1 MKSEYFANKKN
12 FLWQFK
18 FETVWSPFNLMGKNK
33 QVHAKGSKKV
43 KADTFLKKEWRH
55 VFVPGI
61 FEKRDIGF
69 TVSHKCAR
77 GKTPG
82 DYLNNR
88 NFEISHGDIA
98 SEQSHAYRLFKWR
111 SLAVD
116 NDDVLTYFA
125 GMRITR
131 DKLCSILRK
140 YRTLIEAQVDV
151 RTSDGFILRVFA
163 ICFTKRLNANKKACY
178 AQQSKRRSIRDI
190 MIKAM
195 KEKIEPS
202 TIPQL
207 CKILVEESIE
217 AQIIEE
223 AKNVMQVEPVLVTKV
238 KVLKA
243 PTLSAEQIKKAH
255 HGRVSAP
262 VEVARPAEDVKA
274 DA

>member
-1 MKSEYFANKKN
+1 MVN
-12 FLWQFK
+12 
-18 FETVWSPFNLMGKNK
+18 PFPMGKNK

-55 VFVPGI
+55 VYVPPI
-61 FEKRDIGF
+61 FEKTDIGF

-88 NFEISHGDIA
+88 NFEISHGDVVQ
-98 SEQSHAYRLFKWR
+98 EQSHAYRLFKWR
-111 SLAVD
+111 SLSVQED
-116 NDDVLTYFA
+116 RVLTYFA

-151 RTSDGFILRVFA
+151 RTADGFILRLFA
-163 ICFTKRLNANKKACY
+163 MCFTKRLNSNKKACY
-178 AQQSKRRSIRDI
+178 AQQSKRRAIRDI

-195 KEKIEPS
+195 KEKVESS

-207 CKILVEESIE
+207 CKILIEETIE
-217 AQIIEE
+217 AQVIDE

-243 PTLSAEQIKKAH
+243 PNLTAEQIKKAH
-255 HGRVSAP
+255 HTRGAAP
-262 VEVARPAEDVKA
+262 VDVARPTEDVKA